1 MKNLFGLR
9 ISVLAA
15 AMAYFS
21 LTFLLS
27 DCSGAHRVPDGE
39 YTLHLLST
47 NDVHG
52 TWFDSLYVASVEG
65 SSTRKALFNLNT
77 FVEGFRDSVGA
88 ENVVLVDAGD
98 CLQGDNAP
106 YFYNYVDTTEP
117 HLFARIA
124 EYMKY
129 DAVAVG
135 NHDIETGHPVYDRVR
150 RDLEE
155 RGIPFLAGNAL
166 RNSDGK
172 PYFQPYTVVKRAGLK
187 VAILG
192 YTNANI
198 KGWLSE
204 NIWSGMHFESL
215 TSVVQSDV
223 DRVRRKEKPQV
234 VVVVVHSGTG
244 EGDGT
249 QLENQGLD
257 LYQSLSGV
265 DFLVCSHNHRAYIAQ
280 NDTIALL
287 NSGSHARS
295 IAHGELNITFKEG
308 KVVSKTLKAELIENT
323 FEASSAMRLAF
334 QSDFEKVK
342 AFTLTPVGE
351 LASDFY
357 TRDALCGM
365 SPYINLVHT
374 LGLKASGADISIAAP
389 LTYNKKIAAGGLV
402 YNDLFALYPYE
413 NQLFVIK
420 MTGREIKDYLEY
432 SYDGWI
438 VTDNPSHL
446 LKIQPKDDLRY
457 SQKKWSFVNR
467 SYNFDSAAGINY
479 TVDIHKPMGERIT
492 ILSMAGGEEF
502 DQDKTYTV
510 AMTSY
515 RASGGGDILS
525 KGAGVDTDK
534 IEERIVERYPEY
546 RELLYQYLKK
556 NKVLSSESVGDKAV
570 IGEWKF
576 IPEKEAE
583 RRIAQDMKLLFN

>member
-1 MKNLFGLR
+1 MKQWFGRLFC
-9 ISVLAA
+9 AA
-15 AMAYFS
+15 AVAVCFS
-21 LTFLLS
+21 ITFLFS
-27 DCSGAHRVPDGE
+27 ACSRAGRVPEGE
-39 YTLHLLST
+39 YTLHILST

-52 TWFDSLYVASVEG
+52 TWFDSLYVVPEG
-65 SSTRKALFNLNT
+65 GNAVRPSLLNISSYVNT
-77 FVEGFRDSVGA
+77 FRDSVGV

-106 YFYNYVDTTEP
+106 YYFNYVDTLEP
-117 HLFARIA
+117 HLFARMA

-150 RDLEE
+150 RDLED

-204 NIWSGMHFESL
+204 EIWNGMHFESL
-215 TSVVQSDV
+215 TSLVQSDV
-223 DRVRRKEKPQV
+223 ERIRRKEKPDV

-257 LYQSLSGV
+257 LYNSLSGV
-265 DFLVCSHNHRAYIAQ
+265 DFLICSHNHKAYIAQ

-287 NSGSHARS
+287 NSGSHARN
-295 IAHGELNITFKEG
+295 IAHGELKLTIKDG
-308 KVVSKTLKAELIENT
+308 KVVSKSLKAELVENT
-323 FEASSAMRLAF
+323 FEADSAMRSAF
-334 QSDFEKVK
+334 QSDFEKIK
-342 AFTLTPVGE
+342 RFTLTPVGE
-351 LASDFY
+351 LTEDIY
-357 TRDALCGM
+357 TRDALTGM
-365 SPYINLVHT
+365 SPYINLIHT
-374 LGLKASGADISIAAP
+374 LGLTATGADISIAAP
-389 LTYNKKIAAGGLV
+389 LTYNKKIAAGKLV
-402 YNDLFALYPYE
+402 YNDLFSLYPYE

-438 VTDNPSHL
+438 ATDNPSHL

-467 SYNFDSAAGINY
+467 SYNFDSAGGINY

-492 ILSMAGGEEF
+492 ILSMAGGEPF
-502 DQDKTYTV
+502 DLDKTYTV

-515 RASGGGDILS
+515 RASGGGDILT
-525 KGAGVDTDK
+525 KGAGIDTDK
-534 IEERIVERYPEY
+534 IEERIAARYPEY
-546 RELLYQYLKK
+546 REILYQYLKK
-556 NKVLSSESVGDKAV
+556 NGVISPEKVGDKAV

-576 IPEKEAE
+576 VPEKEAN
-583 RRIAQDMKLLFN
+583 RRIAEDMKLLFD